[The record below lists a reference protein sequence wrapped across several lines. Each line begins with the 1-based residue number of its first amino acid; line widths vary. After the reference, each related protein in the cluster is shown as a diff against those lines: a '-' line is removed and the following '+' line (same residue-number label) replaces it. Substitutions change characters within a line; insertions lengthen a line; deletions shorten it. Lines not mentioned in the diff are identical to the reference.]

1 MTSRPANP
9 LVFLDHLGDDY
20 RSLVLAGLEHVG
32 FFRDVPA
39 GGTVFLKPNLTFP
52 VYRPGVMTSFECLKA
67 VVEALRERGFRV
79 IIGEADSGGYNRF
92 SMDEVFAKTGIT
104 ELARATGAE
113 VVNLSYTESESIPV
127 CGGWRTLAVPLPKL
141 LLHKVDA
148 FVTLPVPKIHMN
160 TQVSL
165 ALKNQWGCI
174 QEPAERLKL
183 HPFFPAT
190 IYEVCRRLPRAYA
203 VVDGRFGLNGTGPM
217 QGNPVALNW
226 LLVANDLVAADRV
239 CCRLMQVDE
248 ARLRY
253 LRHFRRAGWWT
264 DYHAIQVSQPLEPF
278 LKEKF
283 YLQRAWTD
291 YPGLLC
297 FNNSFLAWLGY
308 RSPLAGF
315 AHWLLY
321 KFRKPFYDYDA
332 EAEKVKGHSGR
343 RGAKDGVSD

>member
-79 IIGEADSGGYNRF
+79 TIGEADSGGYNRF

-190 IYEVCRRLPRAYA
+190 IYEVCRR
-203 VVDGRFGLNGTGPM
+203 
-217 QGNPVALNW
+217 
-226 LLVANDLVAADRV
+226 
-239 CCRLMQVDE
+239 
-248 ARLRY
+248 
-253 LRHFRRAGWWT
+253 
-264 DYHAIQVSQPLEPF
+264 
-278 LKEKF
+278 
-283 YLQRAWTD
+283 
-291 YPGLLC
+291 
-297 FNNSFLAWLGY
+297 
-308 RSPLAGF
+308 
-315 AHWLLY
+315 
-321 KFRKPFYDYDA
+321 
-332 EAEKVKGHSGR
+332 
-343 RGAKDGVSD
+343 

>member
-1 MTSRPANP
+1 MSPRPANP
-9 LVFLDHLGDDY
+9 QVFLDRLAGDY
-20 RSLVLAGLEHVG
+20 RVPVLAGLEHVG

-67 VVEALRERGFRV
+67 VVEILRERGFQV

-92 SMDEVFAKTGIT
+92 SMDEVFAKMGIT
-104 ELARATGAE
+104 ALAQATGAR
-113 VVNLSYTESESIPV
+113 VVNVSYTESEAV
-127 CGGWRTLAVPLPKL
+127 EVRVGWRTLSVPLPKL
-141 LLHKVDA
+141 LLREVDA
-148 FVTLPVPKIHMN
+148 FITLPVPKIHMN

-183 HPFFPAT
+183 HPYFPET
-190 IYEVCRRLPRAYA
+190 IFEVCRRLPRPYA

-217 QGNPVALNW
+217 QGNPVELNW
-226 LLVANDLVAADRV
+226 LLVSNDLVAADRV

-248 ARLRY
+248 TRLRY
-253 LRHFRRAGWWT
+253 LRHFRRQGWWT
-264 DYHAIQVSQPLEPF
+264 DYTAIQLSQPLEPF

-283 YLQRAWTD
+283 YLRRAWTD

-297 FNNSFLAWLGY
+297 FNSSFLAWLGY

-321 KFRKPFYDYDA
+321 KFRKPFYDYGA
-332 EAEKVKGHSGR
+332 EAEKVKEPR
-343 RGAKDGVSD
+343 R

>member
-1 MTSRPANP
+1 MIPPPVNP
-9 LVFLDHLGDDY
+9 QVFLDRLEDDY
-20 RSLVLAGLEHVG
+20 RTPVLTGLEHVG

-39 GGTVFLKPNLTFP
+39 GGRVFLKPNLTFP

-67 VVEALRERGFRV
+67 VVEILRERGFHV

-104 ELARATGAE
+104 ELARSTGAE
-113 VVNLSYTESESIPV
+113 VVNISFAESELVPV
-127 CGGWRTLAVPLPKL
+127 RAGWRTLAVPLPRR
-141 LLHKVDA
+141 LLHEVDA
-148 FVTLPVPKIHMN
+148 FISLPVPKIHMN

-165 ALKNQWGCI
+165 SLKNQWGCI

-183 HPFFPAT
+183 HPYFAET
-190 IYEVCRRLPRAYA
+190 IYEVCHRLPRPYA

-217 QGNPVALNW
+217 QGKPVELNW
-226 LLVANDLVAADRV
+226 LIVANDLVASDRV
-239 CCRLMQVDE
+239 CTRLMQVDE
-248 ARLRY
+248 ARVPHLQY
-253 LRHFRRAGWWT
+253 FRRRGWWT
-264 DYHAIQVSQPLEPF
+264 DYAAIQVSQPLEPF

-283 YLQRAWTD
+283 FLRRAWTD

-297 FNNSFLAWLGY
+297 FNSAFLAWLGY

-321 KFRKPFYDYDA
+321 KFRKPFYDYNA
-332 EAEKVKGHSGR
+332 EAEKVKGQR
-343 RGAKDGVSD
+343 

>member
-1 MTSRPANP
+1 MNAARPARP
-9 LVFLDHLGDDY
+9 IVSLHRLAGDY
-20 RSLVLAGLEHVG
+20 RAPVAAGLEAAG

-39 GGTVFLKPNLTFP
+39 GGRVFLKPNLTFP

-67 VVEALRERGFRV
+67 VVEILRERGFHV

-113 VVNLSYTESESIPV
+113 VVNISFSESELIPV
-127 CGGWRTLAVPLPKL
+127 RASWRTLAVPLPRR
-141 LLHKVDA
+141 LLHEVDA
-148 FVTLPVPKIHMN
+148 FISLPVPKIHMN
-160 TQVSL
+160 TLVSL
-165 ALKNQWGCI
+165 SLKNQWGCI

-183 HPFFPAT
+183 HPYFAET
-190 IYEVCRRLPRAYA
+190 IYEVCHRLPRPYA

-217 QGNPVALNW
+217 QGQPVELNW
-226 LLVANDLVAADRV
+226 LIVANDLVASDRV
-239 CCRLMQVDE
+239 CTRLMQVDE
-248 ARLRY
+248 ARVPHLQY
-253 LRHFRRAGWWT
+253 FRRRGWWT
-264 DYHAIQVSQPLEPF
+264 DYTTIQLSQPLEPF

-283 YLQRAWTD
+283 FLHRAWTD

-297 FNNSFLAWLGY
+297 FNSAFLAWLGY

-332 EAEKVKGHSGR
+332 EAEKVKSPR
-343 RGAKDGVSD
+343 S